1 MLTLTN
7 KTSKI
12 SFIGVNLGANNV
24 SETAIAILDKDLNII
39 TLNKVYTMQ
48 DIRYFFDNLPGKKE
62 CMVTISIPENE
73 IMISS
78 KWKYLS
84 RTYHPVNLNSSIKNV
99 DDWAD
104 RFSPRGSEYFTEL
117 QQNGLD
123 IVRCDIDNLKKQLGL
138 CYSFRDRTP
147 VDCKTLQITLRS
159 KLNIQNLPANM
170 LPVSQLEAILCA
182 YLSRQLIFGEENKD
196 FSELY
201 EYCDMKVYGI

>member
-12 SFIGVNLGANNV
+12 SFIGVNLGSNNV
-24 SETAIAILDKDLNII
+24 SETAVAVLDKDLNII
-39 TLNKVYTMQ
+39 TLNKIYTMQ
-48 DIRYFFDNLPGKKE
+48 DIKYYFDNLPGKKE

-104 RFSPRGSEYFTEL
+104 RFSPRGSEYFMEL
-117 QQNGLD
+117 QKNGLD
-123 IVRCDIDNLKKQLGL
+123 IVRCDIDNLKKQVGL

-147 VDCKTLQITLRS
+147 IDCKTLQITLRS
-159 KLNIQNLPANM
+159 KLNIKNLPANM

-182 YLSRQLIFGEENKD
+182 YLSRQIIFGEEDKGKPHILIYQKNT
-196 FSELY
+196 
-201 EYCDMKVYGI
+201 

>member
-12 SFIGVNLGANNV
+12 SFIGVNLGSNNV
-24 SETAIAILDKDLNII
+24 SETAVAVMDRDLNII
-39 TLNKVYTMQ
+39 TLNKLYTMQ
-48 DIRYFFDNLPGKKE
+48 DIRYYFDNLPGKKE
-62 CMVTISIPENE
+62 CMVAISIPDNE

-84 RTYHPVNLNSSIKNV
+84 RTYHPVNLNSPIKNI

-117 QQNGLD
+117 TQNGLD
-123 IVRCDIDNLKKQLGL
+123 IVRCDLDNLKKQLGL

-147 VDCKTLQITLRS
+147 IDCKTLQITLRS
-159 KLNIQNLPANM
+159 KLNIKNLPSNM

-182 YLSRQLIFGEENKD
+182 YLSHSIIFGEENKD
-196 FSELY
+196 FTELY

>member
-24 SETAIAILDKDLNII
+24 LETAVAILDKDLNII
-39 TLNKVYTMQ
+39 TLNKIYTMQ
-48 DIRYFFDNLPGKKE
+48 DIKYFFDNLPGKKE

-84 RTYHPVNLNSSIKNV
+84 RTYHPVNLNSSIKNI

-104 RFSPRGSEYFTEL
+104 RFSPRGSEYFMEL
-117 QQNGLD
+117 KNNGLD
-123 IVRCDIDNLKKQLGL
+123 IVRCDIDNLKKQVGL

-147 VDCKTLQITLRS
+147 IDCKTLQITLRS
-159 KLNIQNLPANM
+159 KLNIKNLPANM

-182 YLSRQLIFGEENKD
+182 YLSRQIIFGEEDKD
-196 FSELY
+196 FTELY